1 MQGQGEGLS
10 MSRTCCVVE
19 SGSEEEEQKRRGQV
33 VKTREGERVTTATK
47 TWQSASNSSTP
58 RTHSLLEFIDV
69 GLEFADAI
77 PELFLTG
84 KASS

>member
-33 VKTREGERVTTATK
+33 EKTRERESNHRYKDLAKCEQFKHATY
-47 TWQSASNSSTP
+47 P
-58 RTHSLLEFIDV
+58 
-69 GLEFADAI
+69 FAA
-77 PELFLTG
+77 
-84 KASS
+84 